1 MAKLNK
7 NKMEYT
13 QEQAN
18 IDVVASVD
26 NILICEEIQ
35 AIAEADRTEDQVG
48 DLFRSQR
55 HLKLKM
61 LKELFV
67 STLPTDQANRI
78 AALKLSALD
87 E

>member
-1 MAKLNK
+1 
-7 NKMEYT
+7 MEYT
-13 QEQAN
+13 QERAN
-18 IDVVASVD
+18 IDVAASVD

-78 AALKLSALD
+78 AALKLSPLD

>member
-1 MAKLNK
+1 
-7 NKMEYT
+7 MEYT
-13 QEQAN
+13 QEQAD
-18 IDVVASVD
+18 IDVAASID

-78 AALKLSALD
+78 AALKLSPLD